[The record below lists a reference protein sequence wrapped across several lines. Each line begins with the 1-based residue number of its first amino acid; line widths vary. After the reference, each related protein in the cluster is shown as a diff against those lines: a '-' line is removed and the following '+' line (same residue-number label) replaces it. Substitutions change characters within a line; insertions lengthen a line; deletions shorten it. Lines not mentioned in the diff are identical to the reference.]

1 MNLANYNSTVLLIIS
16 VLSCSI
22 STLSDGFFFKK
33 NKVNKKSTYLF
44 NSFYFLLTAFLIF
57 ALSGFKIKMSVY
69 TLLLGLAFG
78 VSTTLTALLGV
89 FAIKK
94 GPYGFTRVIINLST
108 AVTALSGY
116 FFFNEELSLF
126 KIIGIVLMLVCFFL
140 AINLKDKDGKFFM
153 VRQYRYVPGVEL
165 LEFPA
170 GKIEINENPDNTIL
184 RECIE
189 ETGYSC
195 KNLRKL
201 DYMIPT
207 CGYSSEKIYLY
218 YGEVD
223 EKVGQHFD
231 VDEDLKLEKY
241 SIEEIKEMVR
251 EGIISDGKTICLIL
265 KMELEGII

>member
-1 MNLANYNSTVLLIIS
+1 MEKRLDRQEIYT
-16 VLSCSI
+16 
-22 STLSDGFFFKK
+22 G
-33 NKVNKKSTYLF
+33 KVIHVTKDKVELDNGTTSYRE
-44 NSFYFLLTAFLIF
+44 
-57 ALSGFKIKMSVY
+57 GVY
-69 TLLLGLAFG
+69 HNGGAC
-78 VSTTLTALLGV
+78 
-89 FAIKK
+89 
-94 GPYGFTRVIINLST
+94 
-108 AVTALSGY
+108 
-116 FFFNEELSLF
+116 
-126 KIIGIVLMLVCFFL
+126 IG
-140 AINLKDKDGKFFM
+140 LKDKDGKFFM

-170 GKIEINENPDNTIL
+170 GKIEINEDPDNTIL

-207 CGYSSEKIYLY
+207 CGYSSEIIYLY

-241 SIEEIKEMVR
+241 SIEEIKEMVKK
-251 EGIISDGKTICLIL
+251 GIISDGKTICLIL
-265 KMELEGII
+265 KMKLEGII